1 MNFSIFKSDTTRFLG
16 VLDCFESLRF
26 RRKYHEPG
34 EFEIHL
40 PDTLEN
46 IKFLSVDNLIHRDD
60 IKETG
65 IIEKVSIKDSSLV
78 VAGRLLSCC
87 LDSCYID
94 AVYNIFNLTYG
105 EVMQKLVENH
115 GKDRYLNPLLNIDNI
130 YKGTQTFNAQIS
142 YKNLLS
148 LLVTLSKTSNI
159 GFKVYLDPIQKLWQF
174 KSYIGANRSV
184 LQTMNSPII
193 FSDEYGNLSGESYI
207 FDKTNYKNN
216 ALVLGEGEGE
226 SRAKCYIDMRKY
238 DSEPKRYMIV
248 DAKDIKREDGMSD
261 SDYQGLLYNR
271 GLDKLAENA
280 IVENFDADAVTGL
293 QWEYLK
299 NWNLGD
305 MVTIES
311 KAWGISVDKR
321 ITEVEEIYEKGVV
334 KIIPTFGIQAPE
346 TLNLDSLN

>member
-130 YKGTQTFNAQIS
+130 YKA
-142 YKNLLS
+142 
-148 LLVTLSKTSNI
+148 
-159 GFKVYLDPIQKLWQF
+159 
-174 KSYIGANRSV
+174 R
-184 LQTMNSPII
+184 II
-193 FSDEYGNLSGESYI
+193 
-207 FDKTNYKNN
+207 
-216 ALVLGEGEGE
+216 
-226 SRAKCYIDMRKY
+226 
-238 DSEPKRYMIV
+238 DS
-248 DAKDIKREDGMSD
+248 S
-261 SDYQGLLYNR
+261 
-271 GLDKLAENA
+271 
-280 IVENFDADAVTGL
+280 
-293 QWEYLK
+293 
-299 NWNLGD
+299 
-305 MVTIES
+305 
-311 KAWGISVDKR
+311 
-321 ITEVEEIYEKGVV
+321 
-334 KIIPTFGIQAPE
+334 
-346 TLNLDSLN
+346 